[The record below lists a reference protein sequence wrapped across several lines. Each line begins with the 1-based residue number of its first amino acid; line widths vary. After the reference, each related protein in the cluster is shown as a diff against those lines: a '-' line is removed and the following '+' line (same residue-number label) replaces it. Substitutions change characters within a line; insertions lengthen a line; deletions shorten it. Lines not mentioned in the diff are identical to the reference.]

1 MLCVGYRDVSCWF
14 AAKMGTTTN
23 FLTTTEEF
31 TMQNRDGG
39 TSLGSDSTPLHGTM
53 TKAQTCIE
61 NDVKVIYRRFQLV
74 SDLNL
79 LILGKNKTKSR

>member
-1 MLCVGYRDVSCWF
+1 MTSWF

-23 FLTTTEEF
+23 FLTATEEF
-31 TMQNRDGG
+31 TMRNRDHSGG
-39 TSLGSDSTPLHGTM
+39 TFLGSDSTLLHGTM

-79 LILGKNKTKSR
+79 LLINIGQEQDEK